1 MFAVLCICIGTGGS
15 EKKKWMGDISLC
27 PVFFM
32 LYQKR
37 SAGRHHANLLWLPS
51 WQMDFCRWQT
61 IILPFDIREVAR
73 ESLFD
78 LQKKKDLWFDRIF
91 FFSLC
96 MVCNI
101 MSGAERDQF
110 VVVTPSKGTREHQ
123 MKTSGGR
130 FKSKIKEIASS
141 YTSLLHCRSPHSQT
155 LWIQHIYW
163 GHKGRRVTEG
173 KSTRAY

>member
-1 MFAVLCICIGTGGS
+1 MRLQEGAAYFQRPVWLPCTELVANIHLQLGGS
-15 EKKKWMGDISLC
+15 AGAGMFPNKISKSQWVWQSVCCLVYLHRNRRLWKKKWMGDISLC

-78 LQKKKDLWFDRIF
+78 LKKKKDLRFDRIF

-101 MSGAERDQF
+101 MSGAERD
-110 VVVTPSKGTREHQ
+110 
-123 MKTSGGR
+123 
-130 FKSKIKEIASS
+130 
-141 YTSLLHCRSPHSQT
+141 
-155 LWIQHIYW
+155 
-163 GHKGRRVTEG
+163 
-173 KSTRAY
+173 